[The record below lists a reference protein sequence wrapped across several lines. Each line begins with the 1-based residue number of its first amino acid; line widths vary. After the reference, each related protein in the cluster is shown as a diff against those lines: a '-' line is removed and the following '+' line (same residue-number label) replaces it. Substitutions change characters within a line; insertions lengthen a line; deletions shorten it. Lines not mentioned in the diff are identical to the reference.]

1 MYNKKFALIANII
14 LIFIILLTKN
24 GDNNLFISL
33 IGTSVPATPNKLATF
48 VYLEITIRLN
58 LEMVKRYK
66 MHTKSIMFRLKRK
79 KLITIF

>member
-1 MYNKKFALIANII
+1 MYNRKFTLIANII
-14 LIFIILLTKN
+14 LIYIILLTKN

-48 VYLEITIRLN
+48 VYLEITITFN
-58 LEMVKRYK
+58 LEMVNSNK
-66 MHTKSIMFRLKRK
+66 MHTKSFMFRFKRK